1 MNAFRRTP
9 RPLRLL
15 AVHAATPSYTVGVV
29 LVLRRADGD
38 LLLVEQRHTGGWA
51 LPGGLLGRG
60 EAAAEGLVRE
70 VAEEVGLTLDPQD
83 LPVPL
88 ASLTPASRRVDLV
101 FVCPA
106 GADTAP
112 RRGDDVE
119 VLNLGWFPLQ
129 SLPDVTGP
137 TLEILR
143 GVRLL

>member
-29 LVLRRADGD
+29 LALRRGNGD
-38 LLLVEQRHTGGWA
+38 MLFVEQRHTGGWA

-60 EAAAEGLVRE
+60 ENAAQGLVRE
-70 VAEEVGLTLDPQD
+70 VSEEVGLTLDPLV
-83 LPVPL
+83 LPVPQ

-101 FVCPA
+101 FVWSA
-106 GADTAP
+106 GEDVAP

-119 VLNLGWFPLQ
+119 VLNVGWFPLHA
-129 SLPDVTGP
+129 LPDVTEP
-137 TLEILR
+137 TVEILR